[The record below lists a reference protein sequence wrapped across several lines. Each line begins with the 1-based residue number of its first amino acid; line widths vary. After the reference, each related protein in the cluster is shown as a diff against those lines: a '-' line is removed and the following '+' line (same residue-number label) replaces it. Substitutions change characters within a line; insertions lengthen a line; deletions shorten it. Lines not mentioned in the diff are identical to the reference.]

1 VRTLAVEAGVPIRT
15 VASGLQMSAGD
26 VAWRVLWPPADIDPA
41 TSDESEAEGSPVNDA
56 SIVVAVEVR
65 GVRLLLTGDIEPS
78 TQETL
83 LRAGTDLAADV
94 LKVPHHGSARQS
106 AEFLE
111 AVGARL
117 AVVTVGADNDYG
129 HPAPSLLDGLDD
141 SGTVVAR
148 TDDHGDVAVVAPE
161 GDEAP
166 LTWVPRGPSG
176 GPD

>member
-1 VRTLAVEAGVPIRT
+1 VRTLAVEADVPIRT
-15 VASGLQMSAGD
+15 VVSGAQMSAGD
-26 VAWRVLWPPADIDPA
+26 IAWRVLWPPADIDPA
-41 TSDESEAEGSPVNDA
+41 TSDDTAAEGSPVNDA
-56 SIVVAVEVR
+56 SVVIAVEVHGLR
-65 GVRLLLTGDIEPS
+65 VLLTGDIEPS
-78 TQETL
+78 AQEAL

-148 TDDHGDVAVVAPE
+148 TDDDGDVAVLAPRSH
-161 GDEAP
+161 GAP

-176 GPD
+176 GAD